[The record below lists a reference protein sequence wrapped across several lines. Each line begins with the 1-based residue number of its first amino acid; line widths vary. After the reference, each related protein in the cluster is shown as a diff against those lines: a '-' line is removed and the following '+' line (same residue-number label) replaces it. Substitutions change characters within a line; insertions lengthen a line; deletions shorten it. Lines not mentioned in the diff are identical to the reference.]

1 MTGHPVL
8 ADADLLAI
16 TEQIWASYLDLD
28 GASPFVRLS
37 PAAPSADVCASVSV
51 TGAWRGHIVVTCS
64 MGAARNV
71 AGALLGIDLE
81 DVTPEDVS
89 DAVGEL
95 ANIIGGNVKSLMPE
109 PSALSLPVVLVDGNV
124 GWPSAIEVGHLA
136 GEWLGEP
143 IAVQVLEST
152 SEKDK

>member
-1 MTGHPVL
+1 MTAGPIL
-8 ADADLLAI
+8 ADGDLLAI

-28 GASPFVRLS
+28 GASPFVPLS
-37 PAAPSADVCASVSV
+37 SAEPALDVHASVSV
-51 TGAWRGHIVVTCS
+51 TGAWRGHILVTCS

-71 AGALLGIDLE
+71 AGALLGIDLD

-124 GWPSAIEVGHLA
+124 GFPSAIEVGSLV

-152 SEKDK
+152 AEKDK